1 MNSPS
6 DLISKLFLISSNNGH
21 MVKFELFESTNNYQC
36 HFKNLGTYVVSIA
49 HFMRAY
55 FNQQAL
61 VKGNEFELPGDA
73 GYLNVSLLF
82 ILFNSCVFI

>member
-1 MNSPS
+1 
-6 DLISKLFLISSNNGH
+6 